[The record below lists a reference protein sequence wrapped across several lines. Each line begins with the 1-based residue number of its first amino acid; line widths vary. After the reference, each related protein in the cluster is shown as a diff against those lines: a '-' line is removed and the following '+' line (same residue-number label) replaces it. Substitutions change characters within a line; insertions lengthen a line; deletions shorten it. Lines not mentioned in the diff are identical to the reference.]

1 MEKNKTSKPITST
14 GAVVGLAILC
24 CALWGSAVPG
34 VRFGYQLWNITSKDT
49 GSQLLFGGTRFFLA
63 GLIVALVYAAT
74 HRAWK
79 LPTKEQFTCIARL
92 SLAQTVG
99 QYLFYYMGLAHA
111 TGVNGSI
118 IQGVGVFV
126 AVLMSCV
133 IYKLEDFTS
142 KKIIGCVLGFAG
154 LVVTSG
160 AGAIDAGFSF
170 MGEGLL
176 IIATVL
182 GAQGAILTRKFSQD
196 MNPVMLCGWQ
206 FMIGGVV
213 LALVGKTMGGQ
224 LVYNDPAQIG
234 ILMWL
239 VMVSCVAY
247 GVWSVLLRDNDVS
260 RVLIYKFTNPI
271 FGVIFSLMLLGSE
284 GANLGMHTALGLV
297 LICIG
302 IIVVQKPSKA
312 KAK

>member
-1 MEKNKTSKPITST
+1 MAKDANSTQAHKPITST
-14 GAVVGLAILC
+14 GAVVGLAVLC

-49 GSQLLFGGTRFFLA
+49 GSQLMFGGTRFFLA
-63 GLIVALVYAAT
+63 GLIVALIYAVM
-74 HRAWK
+74 HKEYR
-79 LPTKEQFTCIARL
+79 LPNKTEFIAIIQL

-126 AVLMSCV
+126 AVIMSCV

-142 KKIIGCVLGFAG
+142 NKIVGCLLGLAG
-154 LVVTSG
+154 LVATSG
-160 AGAIDAGFSF
+160 FGAVDAGFSF

-196 MNPVMLCGWQ
+196 INPVMLCGWQ
-206 FMIGGVV
+206 FMMGGIV
-213 LALVGKTMGGQ
+213 LASVGKTI
-224 LVYNDPAQIG
+224 DRK
-234 ILMWL
+234 
-239 VMVSCVAY
+239 
-247 GVWSVLLRDNDVS
+247 SVV
-260 RVLIYKFTNPI
+260 
-271 FGVIFSLMLLGSE
+271 
-284 GANLGMHTALGLV
+284 
-297 LICIG
+297 
-302 IIVVQKPSKA
+302 
-312 KAK
+312 